1 MTGRLRITWALS
13 FAGALVGASPGG
25 DIETSVFIT
34 LSSTPNAFKPEEN
47 VIGKRA
53 DSRALFQQGIDPLL

>member
-13 FAGALVGASPGG
+13 FGGSLVDASRGG
-25 DIETSVFIT
+25 DMETSVFIV
-34 LSSTPNAFKPEEN
+34 LSCTSALKPEEN

-53 DSRALFQQGIDPLL
+53 DSRARS